1 MGSVGGQTE
10 RETISDERTL
20 IVKIFTN
27 GMKLAIFGAEGG
39 GRPGKGQVVGKHSRT
54 EDEPD
59 GSRDAEPSAC
69 ALPTRPNFRRTFNIV
84 SGEESEDR
92 KR

>member
-1 MGSVGGQTE
+1 M
-10 RETISDERTL
+10 IP
-20 IVKIFTN
+20 
-27 GMKLAIFGAEGG
+27 AIFGAEGG

-69 ALPTRPNFRRTFNIV
+69 ALPTRPNFRRPFNIL

-92 KR
+92 NIHFLASFEIYNVI